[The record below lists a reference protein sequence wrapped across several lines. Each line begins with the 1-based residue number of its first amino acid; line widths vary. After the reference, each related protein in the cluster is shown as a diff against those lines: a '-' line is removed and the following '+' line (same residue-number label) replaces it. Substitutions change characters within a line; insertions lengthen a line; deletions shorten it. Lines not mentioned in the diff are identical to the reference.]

1 MEERGEMLV
10 DPNKRQTT
18 LYSCSAR
25 LPYKHLQ
32 IESSAGAGVPRSP
45 QFGLSPPVLPASGA
59 LRRFRRLSRSPY
71 EGRRRKETL

>member
-45 QFGLSPPVLPASGA
+45 QLRVIAASAAGLWSSAPFSPAKSQPL
-59 LRRFRRLSRSPY
+59 
-71 EGRRRKETL
+71 